1 MRLLLATFVCGVA
14 ASVVGQ
20 CPVEPLQASL
30 NPSGKLVI
38 RYLNSD
44 IRLVRAVQFI
54 VARQQVGQARQLI
67 VSEYSLKANLRPKHD
82 GMAMFELGER
92 NLDRSEWA
100 ALAEPLEVEVTRV
113 SFAGLYTWMAPRN
126 NPCRISLSRR

>member
-44 IRLVRAVQFI
+44 TRLVRAVQFI
-54 VARQQVGQARQLI
+54 VARQQVGQAQQLI
-67 VSEYSLKANLRPKHD
+67 LSEYSLKANLRPKHD
-82 GMAMFELGER
+82 GTAMFEVGER
-92 NLDRSEWA
+92 NLDRREW

-126 NPCRISLSRR
+126 NPCRISISRR